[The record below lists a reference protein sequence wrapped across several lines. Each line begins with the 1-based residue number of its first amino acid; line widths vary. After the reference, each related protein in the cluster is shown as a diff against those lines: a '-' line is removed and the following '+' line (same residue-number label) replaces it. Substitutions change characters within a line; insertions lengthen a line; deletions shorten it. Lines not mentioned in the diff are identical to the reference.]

1 MEEPKS
7 PSSHPLLDMKMN
19 MNMGMGMGLNMG
31 LPMNPMSLL
40 QEELLQK
47 SQPGLTLGGPMPLVV
62 KTESA

>member
-1 MEEPKS
+1 
-7 PSSHPLLDMKMN
+7 MKMN